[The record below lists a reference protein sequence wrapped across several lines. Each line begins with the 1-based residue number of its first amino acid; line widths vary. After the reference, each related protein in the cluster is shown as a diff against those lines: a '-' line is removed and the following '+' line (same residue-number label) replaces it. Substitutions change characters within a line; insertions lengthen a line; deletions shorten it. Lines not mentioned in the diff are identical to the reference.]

1 MNWGSVE
8 VIVITLFVVIV
19 GAVLL
24 NSGHKDTLLLVFGI
38 AALIY
43 VITEMKGQ
51 TVPMGEG

>member
-24 NSGHKDTLLLVFGI
+24 NSGHKDVLLLVFGI

-51 TVPMGEG
+51 TVSMGEG

>member
-1 MNWGSVE
+1 MPAGKLE
-8 VIVITLFVVIV
+8 IIIITLFAVAV
-19 GAVLL
+19 GSVLL
-24 NSGHKDTLLLVFGI
+24 NTEHKDVLLLVFGI

>member
-24 NSGHKDTLLLVFGI
+24 NSGHKDVLLLVFGI

-51 TVPMGEG
+51 KVSMGEG